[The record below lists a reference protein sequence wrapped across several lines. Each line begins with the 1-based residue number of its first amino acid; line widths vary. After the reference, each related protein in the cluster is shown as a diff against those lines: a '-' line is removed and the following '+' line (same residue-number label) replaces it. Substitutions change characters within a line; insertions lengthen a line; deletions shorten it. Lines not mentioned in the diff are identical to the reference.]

1 MAEQFEGIESRQRI
15 DERLSQ
21 RHLTLDEGGYFVI
34 YIEGDRIVAKHFSN
48 VIDARGVAVDPETG
62 KPIPPKT
69 KVMREPVAIYS
80 GRTAKELCVQIF
92 EEGDCPVTLLS
103 HAAYVGREAQRAE
116 WAMEH
121 QIPYVQD

>member
-1 MAEQFEGIESRQRI
+1 MESRQQI

-62 KPIPPKT
+62 KPIPPKA
-69 KVMREPVAIYS
+69 KVVREPVAIYS

-92 EEGDCPVTLLS
+92 EEGPCPVNLLS
-103 HAAYVGREAQRAE
+103 HAAYVGREVQRAE
-116 WAMEH
+116 WAMVH
-121 QIPYVQD
+121 QLPYVQD